1 MFGLRAIMVVTIA
14 LGLSGCDR
22 APICGTAPGEKS
34 PSTLP
39 ELLKAHDGEVREHGK
54 DICYIKSIGAFG
66 RQGVLASL
74 QHVTEAGET
83 VSSYNNTELVL
94 GVAEEART
102 KTGYDICKD
111 APTLSRMSAMAKAA
125 NAPAYQRTM
134 HADLVSGLCK
144 TVREPDEVGNASQG
158 NLAKAR

>member
-1 MFGLRAIMVVTIA
+1 MVVAVT
-14 LGLSGCDR
+14 LVLSGCNR
-22 APICGTAPGEKS
+22 EPICGVAPGEKS

-54 DICYIKSIGAFG
+54 DICYIKPIGAFG

-74 QHVTEAGET
+74 QHIAEAGEA
-83 VSSYNNTELVL
+83 VSSYNNTELVFS
-94 GVAEEART
+94 VAEEART

-111 APTLSRMSAMAKAA
+111 APTLSRMSAMANAA
-125 NAPAYQRTM
+125 DAPTYQRTM

-144 TVREPDEVGNASQG
+144 TVREPDEAGNASQG